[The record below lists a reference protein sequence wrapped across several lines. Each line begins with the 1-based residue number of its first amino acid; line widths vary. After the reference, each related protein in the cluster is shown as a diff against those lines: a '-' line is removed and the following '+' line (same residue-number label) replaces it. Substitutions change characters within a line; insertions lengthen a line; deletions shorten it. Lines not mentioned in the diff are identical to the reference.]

1 MSRVH
6 KLDDLV
12 RENFGDV
19 VFVLRSRC
27 LMVFDD
33 VLAMDLARVA
43 QCYGVVSDCDLS
55 CTVGPINSSHLKKQ
69 KRCQVGRELRTIC
82 HIEQAQKPFPPFLIS
97 KGHIEL
103 TVSQDCNLVATADCV
118 VASRSLPKVEEP

>member
-6 KLDDLV
+6 KLDDLI

-19 VFVLRSRC
+19 VFALRSRC

-55 CTVGPINSSHLKKQ
+55 RTVGPINSSDLKKQ
-69 KRCQVGRELRTIC
+69 KRCQVGRELRTIYN
-82 HIEQAQKPFPPFLIS
+82 ATLYRRRSRFLPFSLVRDTSSSPYPKIVTWPPL
-97 KGHIEL
+97 
-103 TVSQDCNLVATADCV
+103 QTA
-118 VASRSLPKVEEP
+118 